1 MKSSSQQETIAL
13 DVLRVASADVLGQ
26 TRPLSVATPFCSQ
39 NAKGDL
45 KKVDSYGEI
54 QRIAAESAANFKT
67 HIRSKK

>member
-1 MKSSSQQETIAL
+1 MNASAQQETIAL
-13 DVLRVASADVLGQ
+13 DVLRVASPDVVGQ

-54 QRIAAESAANFKT
+54 QRIAAESAASFKT
-67 HIRSKK
+67 QIRSEK